1 MSNEDC
7 NWHDYLRLIYYGFKQ
22 TKQKLIEETEIN
34 NGAVLRLF
42 CNQF

>member
-1 MSNEDC
+1 MSDEHC
-7 NWHDYLRLIYYGFKQ
+7 NWHDYFELIYCGIKQ

-34 NGAVLRLF
+34 NGAVLLLF